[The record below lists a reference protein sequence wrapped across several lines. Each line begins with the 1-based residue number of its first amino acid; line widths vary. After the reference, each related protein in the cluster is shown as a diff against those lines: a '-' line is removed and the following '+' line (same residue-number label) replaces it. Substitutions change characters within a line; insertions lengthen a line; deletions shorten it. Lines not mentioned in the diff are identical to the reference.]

1 METAFAEVPITAPIS
16 DAPANASGMNLAQ
29 AMHAHIS
36 EQKAAESGQAPVQ
49 QEAPP
54 EQKPAPKAE
63 QHPKTEEKPSDT
75 PETAKKG
82 PWEKLGKKEEAKTE
96 ETSPEAEEYPDDA
109 PKAQNAW
116 TKIKQENKEF
126 KAKLAEWE
134 SVKAKQWEQEK
145 AAWENEKKALSEK
158 SAKWD
163 DQKESDY
170 QKMRDRY
177 ALDYIKETDE
187 YRNEAQSPWDQG
199 NSSIKDISEYTKLD
213 PKDFK
218 DALMEPNRL
227 ARKKALTEL
236 IKKSD
241 VELADTEIIS
251 LADEAF
257 RAGEQIQKAVDAHER
272 LTKDASLKR
281 EQALNQEKASSMKAQ
296 EEAKQV
302 RTQALNEVLSGM
314 KAQIK
319 DIIEAGILDESDVDG
334 AGEGFDMEQDPM
346 DLAFGNAAANLAPKL
361 FSKIRELQGKL
372 DKYEAE
378 RKERNGTKPT
388 LKPTGTTVPRGT
400 NGAPRQSLDDAMR
413 AYRANGY
420 K

>member
-1 METAFAEVPITAPIS
+1 MENASLPVTAPIS
-16 DAPANASGMNLAQ
+16 EAAPNASGMNLAQ
-29 AMHAHIS
+29 AMHAHLAETQA
-36 EQKAAESGQAPVQ
+36 EQGQAQ
-49 QEAPP
+49 ATEQA
-54 EQKPAPKAE
+54 EQKPEAQQQQVETKPQEKS
-63 QHPKTEEKPSDT
+63 TET
-75 PETAKKG
+75 PETTKKG
-82 PWEKLGKKEEAKTE
+82 PWEKMGKKEEVKVE
-96 ETSPEAEEYPDDA
+96 ESSPESEEYPDDA

-126 KAKLAEWE
+126 KTKLAEWE

-177 ALDYIKETDE
+177 ALDYIKETQE
-187 YRNEAQSPWDQG
+187 YQTEAQTPWDQG
-199 NSSIKDISEYTKLD
+199 NSAIKDISEYTKLD
-213 PKDFK
+213 SKEFK

-236 IKKSD
+236 IKKSE

-302 RTQALNEVLSGM
+302 RNQALNEVLSGM
-314 KAQIK
+314 KAQVK
-319 DIIEAGILDESDVDG
+319 DLIESGVLDESDITG

-346 DLAFGNAAANLAPKL
+346 DLAFGNAMANLSPKL
-361 FSKIRELQGKL
+361 FAKIRDLQSQVAKL
-372 DKYEAE
+372 EGE

-388 LKPTGTTVPRGT
+388 LKPSGTTART
-400 NGAPRQSLDDAMR
+400 NGRSPQPSLADAMK
-413 AYRANGY
+413 AYRNERWGM
-420 K
+420 